1 MKKLDS
7 TKINELSAAYVISAK
22 GNTYA
27 CEPCFCLIVLLEVG
41 AAQAKHYFR
50 IWESEAGFLQCC
62 KWGKNICSTRARI
75 WRQLYRVFLN
85 LTFPGQIFRLLL
97 KHDFSYFDFE
107 RNMYMPAFW

>member
-62 KWGKNICSTRARI
+62 KWGKNICSTRTRV
-75 WRQLYRVFLN
+75 WRQLYLVFFKPYFRRAN
-85 LTFPGQIFRLLL
+85 FPV
-97 KHDFSYFDFE
+97 
-107 RNMYMPAFW
+107 AFKA

>member
-27 CEPCFCLIVLLEVG
+27 CEPCFCLVVLLEVG

-62 KWGKNICSTRARI
+62 KWGKNICSTRTRI
-75 WRQLYRVFLN
+75 MEATLSCFFKPYFRRAN
-85 LTFPGQIFRLLL
+85 FPV
-97 KHDFSYFDFE
+97 
-107 RNMYMPAFW
+107 AFKA